1 MKYIY
6 HRKKKKNTNHKTCS
20 FLLKLEYQRD
30 IDSWTWGFYD
40 SHLMDKWICLQAIQS
55 INLLHDGSEFLN
67 EQFWSI
73 MHQQIIWLDIH
84 TDHGPLTKQ
93 KVRLQRANHGESKKM
108 SPWAKLGQST
118 DHQSHMYIGKKPMVR
133 IQFTVPIGFIKR
145 KRAYIV

>member
-1 MKYIY
+1 MLIFIKIRVSTRY
-6 HRKKKKNTNHKTCS
+6 R
-20 FLLKLEYQRD
+20 
-30 IDSWTWGFYD
+30 
-40 SHLMDKWICLQAIQS
+40 
-55 INLLHDGSEFLN
+55 FLN
-67 EQFWSI
+67 MGFLWFSSYGQVNLSTGHPKHQIYYTMDQSSLMEQFWSI

-118 DHQSHMYIGKKPMVR
+118 DHQSHMYIGKKKMIR
-133 IQFTVPIGFIKR
+133 IQFTVPIDFIKR